1 MDVSVNEFSLG
12 TFSFSLLSRIRYIS
26 LFVVFFPSMSIAST
40 CTGIWSLAFILIFLL
55 NWWWKTRQILYINI
69 RCVFTCC
76 VLVILPVK
84 LKIRRANFW
93 ICWDLFCF
101 LSISQLI
108 RDVHL
113 CVRKNEKRDLKEQT
127 ANKQKAKEMFQMS

>member
-1 MDVSVNEFSLG
+1 MF
-12 TFSFSLLSRIRYIS
+12 
-26 LFVVFFPSMSIAST
+26 
-40 CTGIWSLAFILIFLL
+40 GI
-55 NWWWKTRQILYINI
+55 
-69 RCVFTCC
+69 CVCTCC

-84 LKIRRANFW
+84 LKIRRANFEFVE
-93 ICWDLFCF
+93 IFFCF

-113 CVRKNEKRDLKEQT
+113 CVRKKEKRDLKEQT